1 MNFLE
6 DLVIEKKYLNIAN
19 VCIYNVQKNKHGIIS
34 EINIS
39 FLVTGAIMQFT
50 AFYDKI
56 NDNEHFFINDFIT
69 GKMKFVLFKGDKW
82 ESGLY
87 KDVQDKELANIK
99 EAFGDDY
106 KDDMIMWID
115 EKERKIALEEQDH
128 RYQQHIGSEL
138 VNLDSFAEEVIY
150 DSYSTLKAFNL
161 YANRIIDE
169 KQMLYAMV
177 NILSAEK
184 RAQNDFYLKNEIEN
198 FHEEIC
204 TAFNKIKDLSA
215 KAKDE
220 DLQ

>member
-1 MNFLE
+1 MFYQEN
-6 DLVIEKKYLNIAN
+6 LVIDKKYLNIAN
-19 VCIYNVQKNKHGIIS
+19 ACIYNVQKNKHGIIS

-56 NDNEHFFINDFIT
+56 NDNEHFFINDFII

-87 KDVQDKELANIK
+87 KDVQNKELASIK
-99 EAFGDDY
+99 EAFADDY

-150 DSYSTLKAFNL
+150 DSYSTLKAFSL

-177 NILSAEK
+177 NILAAEK
-184 RAQNDFYLKNEIEN
+184 RVERDFHLKERNENLAKHISES
-198 FHEEIC
+198 FDK
-204 TAFNKIKDLSA
+204 FKDL
-215 KAKDE
+215 KVE